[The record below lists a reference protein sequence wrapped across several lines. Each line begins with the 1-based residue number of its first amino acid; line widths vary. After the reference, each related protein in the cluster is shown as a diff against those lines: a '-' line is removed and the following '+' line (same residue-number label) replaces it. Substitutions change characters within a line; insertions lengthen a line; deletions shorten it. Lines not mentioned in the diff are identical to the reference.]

1 MKKGM
6 FITFEGPDGSG
17 KTTVS
22 TAVCERLLK
31 EGYAVR
37 YTREPGGS
45 NIAEQIRN
53 IILDPKNTDMDAR
66 TEALLYA
73 ASRRQHLIDKV
84 LPALQEGTTI
94 ISDRFIDSSLAYQ
107 GCGRE
112 IGVDEV
118 YAINQFAVE
127 GHMPDKTIF
136 LNIDAQTGLDRINAN
151 RTYLDR
157 LDQESVEFHNRVH
170 EGYQKVIQKYADR
183 MIIIDASRDVESVIE
198 DAYQA
203 VKGLLDA

>member
-1 MKKGM
+1 
-6 FITFEGPDGSG
+6 
-17 KTTVS
+17 
-22 TAVCERLLK
+22 
-31 EGYAVR
+31 
-37 YTREPGGS
+37 
-45 NIAEQIRN
+45 
-53 IILDPKNTDMDAR
+53 
-66 TEALLYA
+66 
-73 ASRRQHLIDKV
+73 
-84 LPALQEGTTI
+84 
-94 ISDRFIDSSLAYQ
+94 
-107 GCGRE
+107 
-112 IGVDEV
+112 
-118 YAINQFAVE
+118 
-127 GHMPDKTIF
+127 MPDKTIF